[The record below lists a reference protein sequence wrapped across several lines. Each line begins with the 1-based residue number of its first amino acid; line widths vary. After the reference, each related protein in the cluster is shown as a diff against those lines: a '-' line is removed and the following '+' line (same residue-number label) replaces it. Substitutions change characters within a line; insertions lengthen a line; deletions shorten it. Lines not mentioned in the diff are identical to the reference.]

1 MNRPNLIGYKIPL
14 NQPNVLALD
23 ATIAAAIQ
31 TATTNKLISPNAYT
45 AVVADQDDQRQI
57 TTLNTGAS
65 IAAGARVAFGLFLPA
80 SKAGQNTIYKAV
92 IAATFGGGL
101 NAFAVIG
108 KCPAAS
114 PVASTAA
121 PSNQLSWYQVLPSDF
136 TSGSAGRFV
145 FNDEILPHTAYLTTT
160 DQPLVLVFVIE
171 NTTGGAI
178 SISNLILSMSFS
190 RYIQDYPAY
199 TPNGR

>member
-1 MNRPNLIGYKIPL
+1 MNRPNLIGYKIPV

-121 PSNQLSWYQVLPSDF
+121 PSNQLSWYQVLPCDF
-136 TSGSAGRFV
+136 TSGRFL
-145 FNDEILPHTAYLTTT
+145 FNNEILPNTAYLTTT
-160 DQPLVLVFVIE
+160 DQPLALVFVIE

-178 SISNLILSMSFS
+178 SITNLILSMSFS
-190 RYIQDYPAY
+190 RYVQDYAAY